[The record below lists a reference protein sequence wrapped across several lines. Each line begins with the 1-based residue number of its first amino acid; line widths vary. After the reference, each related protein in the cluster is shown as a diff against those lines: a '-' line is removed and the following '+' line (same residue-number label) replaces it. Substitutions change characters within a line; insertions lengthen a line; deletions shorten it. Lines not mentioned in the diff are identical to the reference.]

1 MSNALRPTIQ
11 PSSIDLTGRDTPV
24 LCPDAAAGR
33 VGHPVE
39 AVHAANGTDNAKA
52 TTRALLHQLYA
63 HADFCVLLL
72 GAGGEIVWENP
83 AATQQLAAEF
93 ETLRGGLFGELLG
106 LDPRRYE
113 NVMRLNRLFAGELTS
128 LRHEAEWHNRRGE
141 ERVFEWWHT
150 RLAPGMMGGA
160 EFACLTIGFEIT
172 SQKTEERRLVSLADR
187 DPLTGLYNRRRF
199 EDNFEKILARASRY
213 GHGVALLYFDIDNF
227 KLINDLSGH
236 KVGDEIIQKVSQV
249 LKQSI
254 RATDLPVR
262 QGGDEFAVV
271 MDEVDIDT
279 VNAAVLHFSERLS
292 SVRFRR
298 NDRLNS
304 ISCSIGV
311 ALYPEHGSNVSQLM
325 ANADM
330 AMYRAKSESRSST
343 NWVVYDPSFTDLDTL
358 SEQVKWK
365 DRLQTALREER
376 LLLFYQPIQQLKDGR
391 ITHCEALMRMIAE
404 DGHLVMP
411 GAFIPH
417 AEHTGLNNELDRRGV
432 DIALMHISQL
442 LVRGRKPRVSVN
454 VSTKTLQAGG
464 FYEFLKQRLEYSN
477 VPGELLTIEITE
489 TAAIDGVD
497 KMAELLHR
505 ISALGCQFSLD
516 DFGAGFSSWLNLRK
530 LPISFLKIDGS
541 FVRHITESPDD
552 PLFVKA
558 INEVSQGLNI
568 KTVAECVE
576 DERTLNTLKALG
588 VDYVQGF
595 LIGKPMERLHDI
607 FR

>member
-1 MSNALRPTIQ
+1 MSNALPLTILAK
-11 PSSIDLTGRDTPV
+11 SVEL
-24 LCPDAAAGR
+24 LAAAPGAGGPR
-33 VGHPVE
+33 
-39 AVHAANGTDNAKA
+39 AA
-52 TTRALLHQLYA
+52 TRALLRQLYE
-63 HADFCVLLL
+63 HADYCVLML
-72 GAGGEIVWENP
+72 GPGGEIVWANP
-83 AATQQLAAEF
+83 AANHHPTAEF
-93 ETLRGGLFGELLG
+93 EGLRGRLFAELLEM
-106 LDPRRYE
+106 DPRRYE
-113 NVMRLNRLFAGELTS
+113 SLMRLNRLLAGELAT

-141 ERVFEWWHT
+141 EHVFEWRHT
-150 RLAPGMMGGA
+150 RLGPAGPGVDD
-160 EFACLTIGFEIT
+160 EFVCLTIGLEVT
-172 SQKTEERRLVSLADR
+172 SQKCEERRLVSLADR

-213 GHGVALLYFDIDNF
+213 EHGVALLYFDIDNF

-236 KVGDEIIQKVSQV
+236 KVGDEIIQKVAQV

-271 MDEVDIDT
+271 MDEVDMDT
-279 VNAAVLHFSERLS
+279 VSAAVQHFSERLS

-311 ALYPEHGSNVSQLM
+311 ALYPEHGATVGQLM

-343 NWVVYDPSFTDLDTL
+343 NWVLYDPSFTDLDL
-358 SEQVKWK
+358 LLEQVKWK
-365 DRLQTALREER
+365 ERLQTALREER
-376 LLLFYQPIQQLKDGR
+376 LLLFYQPIQRLADGR
-391 ITHCEALMRMIAE
+391 ITHCEALMRMLGE
-404 DGHLVMP
+404 DGRLVMP
-411 GAFIPH
+411 GEFIVH
-417 AEHTGLNNELDRRGV
+417 AERTGLINELDRRGV
-432 DIALMHISQL
+432 DIALMHMSQL
-442 LVRGRKPRVSVN
+442 LVQGRRPRVSVN

-464 FYEFLKQRLEYSN
+464 FYEFLKQRLDYSN

-489 TAAIDGVD
+489 TAAIDGMD

-541 FVRHITESPDD
+541 FVRQVTESPDD

-576 DERTLNTLKALG
+576 DVRTLNTLRSLG

-595 LIGKPMERLHDI
+595 LIGRPMERLHDV